1 MNEIKSFEI
10 NKIYHITLYTNEFE
24 DDAFQLD
31 YENFNTNDLIHIH
44 LIDKEQSIESN
55 LIIFFDNI
63 INNNLYYKTGN
74 NKYYFYYDKDVKM
87 FYKVVGV

>member
-10 NKIYHITLYTNEFE
+10 NKIYHITLDTSEFE

-31 YENFNTNDLIHIH
+31 YDNFKKNDLIHIH
-44 LIDKEQSIESN
+44 LIDREQGIESN

-63 INNNLYYKTGN
+63 INNNMYYKTDN
-74 NKYYFYYDKDVKM
+74 NKYYFYYDKDEKM
-87 FYKVVGV
+87 FYKVMGV